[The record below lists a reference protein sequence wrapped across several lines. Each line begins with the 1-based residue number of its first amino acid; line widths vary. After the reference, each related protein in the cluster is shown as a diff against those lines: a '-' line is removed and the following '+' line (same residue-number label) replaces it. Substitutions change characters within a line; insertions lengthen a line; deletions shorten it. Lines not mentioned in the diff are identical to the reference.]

1 VSGSGAGRA
10 ADVPPAAA
18 SVERLWLAALQ
29 RLVAG
34 VGHEIRNALNGVA
47 VNLEV
52 VRSRSEREGVAA
64 TALAQYARTA
74 SEQLEAVIAIADALV
89 ALNRAPKQSIAIGRL
104 ADQLLALIRPPLAA
118 NGGSVR
124 LVVEGEGTTSV
135 AADVARVV
143 LAGALEA
150 AAVTAMDERAELLC
164 VVRPGAGV
172 DVEISVGSRALA
184 IDAEVKR
191 IAKESDVGMKER
203 NGITLS
209 FPK

>member
-1 VSGSGAGRA
+1 M
-10 ADVPPAAA
+10 
-18 SVERLWLAALQ
+18 
-29 RLVAG
+29 
-34 VGHEIRNALNGVA
+34 
-47 VNLEV
+47 
-52 VRSRSEREGVAA
+52 
-64 TALAQYARTA
+64 
-74 SEQLEAVIAIADALV
+74 
-89 ALNRAPKQSIAIGRL
+89 AIGRL

-150 AAVTAMDERAELLC
+150 AAVTAMDERAELVC
-164 VVRPGAGV
+164 VVRPGSGV